1 MSKDERE
8 LAELVKGSGISSI
21 GVVAWRDLDD
31 PEAGGSELHADEILK
46 RWAAA
51 GLNIESRT
59 SRVPSRSQ
67 RVERNGYQVN
77 RQGGRYLIFPSVVFR
92 GLISRRSHR
101 PDAVVEIWNGMP
113 FLTPLW
119 HHGRRLVLIHHVHGE
134 MWQMTLPGLLGR
146 IGWLIEH
153 RLAPPFYRRT
163 VISTLSKSSRME
175 IEEYMRLRRVEVVP
189 PGISPSFCPGGVR
202 SESPMVVAV
211 GRLAPVKRFDLLIKY
226 FAEVR
231 EAVPS
236 ATFVLIGEGH
246 LRTDLEDLIQH
257 YEAKEWIT
265 LVGRV
270 SDSELVDLY
279 RKAWLVTSVSLREG
293 WGMSLT
299 EAAACGTPS
308 VATDIAGHR
317 DAVMDGVSG
326 ILVDEEHV
334 ARTMIE
340 VLNDAQRLSQL
351 RSGALKYAETLTW
364 DSAALKL
371 FRLLCNSR

>member
-1 MSKDERE
+1 
-8 LAELVKGSGISSI
+8 
-21 GVVAWRDLDD
+21 
-31 PEAGGSELHADEILK
+31 
-46 RWAAA
+46 
-51 GLNIESRT
+51 
-59 SRVPSRSQ
+59 
-67 RVERNGYQVN
+67 
-77 RQGGRYLIFPSVVFR
+77 
-92 GLISRRSHR
+92 
-101 PDAVVEIWNGMP
+101 
-113 FLTPLW
+113 
-119 HHGRRLVLIHHVHGE
+119 
-134 MWQMTLPGLLGR
+134 
-146 IGWLIEH
+146 
-153 RLAPPFYRRT
+153 
-163 VISTLSKSSRME
+163 
-175 IEEYMRLRRVEVVP
+175 
-189 PGISPSFCPGGVR
+189 
-202 SESPMVVAV
+202 MVVAV